1 MNTTPSTFTD
11 AATPEDLREILIGRI
26 TDGVSVRADW
36 QRLEDVARS
45 DPSVWRDLA
54 YAQHDHSALCAAVA
68 GAHSTSR
75 AGDSAIGAS
84 LPFNGTDQM
93 SLRLTQRSR
102 TIAAWAGWAAAAAV
116 GLAWLGMP
124 GTGFT
129 RSPSPL
135 NNSATPETAG
145 LGGVLDT
152 GIAKSAAD
160 ALQAYLNK
168 GQESGEVIGQ
178 VPGKL
183 MINARPL
190 PDGQGYEVL
199 YLRQFL
205 EKTVVPGLYRAATD
219 DSGDLVPTS
228 MPVIQNA
235 GSSATY

>member
-1 MNTTPSTFTD
+1 MNTTPTPLTD
-11 AATPEDLREILIGRI
+11 AATPDDLRDILIARI

-36 QRLEDVARS
+36 QRLEDVAQS

-54 YAQHDHSALCAAVA
+54 YAQHDHAALSAAVA
-68 GAHSTSR
+68 HANASSRTDVPVLSTP
-75 AGDSAIGAS
+75 AA
-84 LPFNGTDQM
+84 DQM
-93 SLRLTQRSR
+93 TLRLTQRSR

-124 GTGFT
+124 GTGLD
-129 RSPSPL
+129 RSSPL
-135 NNSATPETAG
+135 LDAPDTTQSAG
-145 LGGVLDT
+145 LGGVLDS
-152 GIAKSAAD
+152 GIARSAAD

-183 MINARPL
+183 MLNARPL

-205 EKTVVPGLYRAATD
+205 EKTVVPNLYRAATD
-219 DSGDLVPTS
+219 DSGDLVPTQL
-228 MPVIQNA
+228 PLVQNA
-235 GSSATY
+235 GSTAM